1 MERGRNMIIER
12 VFTGTEDFM
21 SLMAQ
26 QLEKEIEKIVTA
38 VYNNT
43 HSRRWKWRRQRM
55 KVAGYIRV
63 STNKEGQKESPENQ
77 KRLILNFLE
86 ENQYDLYDFYTD
98 VETGT
103 TDNREGLKKL
113 IRDAEN
119 KQFDIIVAKELSR
132 LGGNVELLYQ
142 LKRIAE
148 TKGVRLITLDGR
160 VDTQD
165 LSKQTMFGLYAWVY
179 ESESQRISD

>member
-1 MERGRNMIIER
+1 
-12 VFTGTEDFM
+12 
-21 SLMAQ
+21 
-26 QLEKEIEKIVTA
+26 
-38 VYNNT
+38 
-43 HSRRWKWRRQRM
+43 M

-132 LGGNVELLYQ
+132 LGRNVELLYQ

-165 LSKQTMFGLYAWVY
+165 LSKQTCLAYTLGCMKVKASALAT
-179 ESESQRISD
+179 E